1 MARWVRGRITNG
13 EARLSLASGSFRRKI
28 NTGME
33 QHFLIRRAVP
43 RDCDAIAK
51 LATAA
56 ATEDGGV
63 SALEAD
69 RIKAHGFGANA
80 LFEAWVA
87 QTKTNSPIV
96 AHAVITKGYDVRR
109 GIPNI
114 VLSEL
119 YVAPEYRRSGL
130 ARKLM
135 SAIARRGRDLGAR
148 ELAIT
153 TGVDNEVAQRFF
165 AAIGAHPRQAAVFM
179 MSADGIEWLAAEGL

>member
-1 MARWVRGRITNG
+1 MIGV
-13 EARLSLASGSFRRKI
+13 
-28 NTGME
+28 GMD
-33 QHFLIRRAVP
+33 QQFLIRRAVP

-51 LATAA
+51 MAA
-56 ATEDGGV
+56 AAAAEDGAI
-63 SALEAD
+63 SALESD

-87 QTKTNSPIV
+87 QTKSNAPII

-109 GIPNI
+109 GAPNI

-135 SAIARRGRDLGAR
+135 SAIARRARDLGAR

-165 AAIGAHPRQAAVFM
+165 AAIGAHRRLAAVFLL
-179 MSADGIEWLAAEGL
+179 SADGIEWLAAEGL